1 MKALRHPFNDVLI
14 LAGTFALVVITL
26 PLLAAGAF
34 VLRGAFVIAVPIALV
49 AGTTLWLTSA
59 RFRSWFRAA
68 TSPVETYKGLR
79 LATDVALDRGH
90 AWARAEGRS
99 VTVGA
104 DDLLASALGPAD
116 RVELPPPGRQVLRG
130 DVLFR
135 LRRGDRDLEVRAP
148 VSGTVVAANDALS
161 KEPDLV
167 NADPFRRGWA
177 VKLGSVSEPAD
188 DQPDLKR
195 GQDALAWFKAEV
207 DRFLATVLG
216 DVVAVPAMADGG
228 VITGDVYQRI
238 DHGTW
243 LRVKAALEGSRS

>member
-1 MKALRHPFNDVLI
+1 
-14 LAGTFALVVITL
+14 
-26 PLLAAGAF
+26 
-34 VLRGAFVIAVPIALV
+34 
-49 AGTTLWLTSA
+49 
-59 RFRSWFRAA
+59 
-68 TSPVETYKGLR
+68 
-79 LATDVALDRGH
+79 
-90 AWARAEGRS
+90 
-99 VTVGA
+99 
-104 DDLLASALGPAD
+104 
-116 RVELPPPGRQVLRG
+116 
-130 DVLFR
+130 
-135 LRRGDRDLEVRAP
+135 

-177 VKLGSVSEPAD
+177 VKLGSVSEPAA
-188 DQPDLKR
+188 DQQDLKR